1 MQDIKSDAKWDFVA
15 TKYPQLLSTA
25 VKAGTSILEPVY
37 EPICLNVCFTV
48 HGNYVGVFSMDL
60 MPYVTLSV
68 EGCSL
73 DDALEELE
81 REFVRAIV
89 ELTKDTWPLA
99 PAVFESLR
107 LEFVLQTQLCLLGKS
122 SAAPMPIPFTAIGG

>member
-25 VKAGTSILEPVY
+25 VKASTSILEPVY
-37 EPICLNVCFTV
+37 EPVWLNIGFTAKDNCARVVC
-48 HGNYVGVFSMDL
+48 MDL
-60 MPYVTLSV
+60 MPYATLSV
-68 EGCSL
+68 EACSL

-89 ELTKDTWPLA
+89 DLTKDTWPLA

-107 LEFVLQTQLCLLGKS
+107 FEFELSAQLYKLCKS
-122 SAAPMPIPFTAIGG
+122 SAVPMPIPFAEIGG

>member
-1 MQDIKSDAKWDFVA
+1 MQDIKSDAKWEFVA
-15 TKYPQLLSTA
+15 TKYPQLLTTA
-25 VKAGTSILEPVY
+25 VKAGTNILEPVY
-37 EPICLNVCFTV
+37 EPVWLNIGFTV
-48 HGNYVGVFSMDL
+48 KDNRVSVVCMDL

-73 DDALEELE
+73 DDALEELQ

-107 LEFVLQTQLCLLGKS
+107 FEFVLQTQLCLLGKS
-122 SAAPMPIPFTAIGG
+122 SAAPMLIPFTAFGG

>member
-1 MQDIKSDAKWDFVA
+1 MQDIKSDAKWEFVA
-15 TKYPQLLSTA
+15 TKYPQLLTTA
-25 VKAGTSILEPVY
+25 VKAGTSILEPVF
-37 EPICLNVCFTV
+37 ESVWLNIGFTV
-48 HGNYVGVFSMDL
+48 KDNRVSVVCMDL

-73 DDALEELE
+73 DDALEELQ

-89 ELTKDTWPLA
+89 DLTKDTWPLA

-107 LEFVLQTQLCLLGKS
+107 FEFVLQTQLCLLGKS
-122 SAAPMPIPFTAIGG
+122 SAAPMLIPFTAFGG

>member
-1 MQDIKSDAKWDFVA
+1 MQDIKSDAKWEFVA

-25 VKAGTSILEPVY
+25 VKAGTSLLEPVY
-37 EPICLNVCFTV
+37 EPVWLNIGFTV
-48 HGNYVGVFSMDL
+48 KGNCVSVVCLDL

-68 EGCSL
+68 EACSL
-73 DDALEELE
+73 DEALAELE

-107 LEFVLQTQLCLLGKS
+107 FEFELSAQLYKLLH
-122 SAAPMPIPFTAIGG
+122 

>member
-1 MQDIKSDAKWDFVA
+1 MQDIKSDAKWEFVA

-25 VKAGTSILEPVY
+25 VKAGTSVLEPVF
-37 EPICLNVCFTV
+37 EPVWLNIGFTV
-48 HGNYVGVFSMDL
+48 KDNRVSVVCMDL
-60 MPYVTLSV
+60 MPYATLSV

-73 DDALEELE
+73 DDALEELQ

-107 LEFVLQTQLCLLGKS
+107 FEFVLQTQLCLLGKS
-122 SAAPMPIPFTAIGG
+122 SAAPMLIPFTAFGG

>member
-1 MQDIKSDAKWDFVA
+1 MQDIKSDAKWEFVA

-37 EPICLNVCFTV
+37 EPVWLNIGFTV
-48 HGNYVGVFSMDL
+48 KDNRVSVVCMDL

-73 DDALEELE
+73 DDALEELQ

-89 ELTKDTWPLA
+89 DLTKDTWPLA

-107 LEFVLQTQLCLLGKS
+107 FEFELSAQLYKLCKS
-122 SAAPMPIPFTAIGG
+122 SAAPMPIPFAEIGG

>member
-1 MQDIKSDAKWDFVA
+1 MQDIKSDAKWEFVA
-15 TKYPQLLSTA
+15 TKYPQLLTTA
-25 VKAGTSILEPVY
+25 VKAGTSILEPVF
-37 EPICLNVCFTV
+37 ESVWLNIGFTV
-48 HGNYVGVFSMDL
+48 KDNRVSVVCMDL

-73 DDALEELE
+73 DDALEELQ

-107 LEFVLQTQLCLLGKS
+107 LKFEMQHIRCLYEKPSDTVML
-122 SAAPMPIPFTAIGG
+122 IPFTAFGG

>member
-15 TKYPQLLSTA
+15 TKYPHLLSTA
-25 VKAGTSILEPVY
+25 VKAGTNILEPVY
-37 EPICLNVCFTV
+37 EPVWLNIGFTV
-48 HGNYVGVFSMDL
+48 KDNRVSVVCMDL

-68 EGCSL
+68 EGTSL

-107 LEFVLQTQLCLLGKS
+107 FEYVLQTQLCLLGKS
-122 SAAPMPIPFTAIGG
+122 SAAPMLIPFTAFGG

>member
-1 MQDIKSDAKWDFVA
+1 MQDIKSDAKWEFVA
-15 TKYPQLLSTA
+15 TKYPQLLTTA
-25 VKAGTSILEPVY
+25 VKAGTSILEPVF
-37 EPICLNVCFTV
+37 ESVWLNIGFTV
-48 HGNYVGVFSMDL
+48 KDNRVSVVCMDL

-73 DDALEELE
+73 DDALEELQ

-89 ELTKDTWPLA
+89 DLTKDTWPLA

-107 LEFVLQTQLCLLGKS
+107 FEFVLQTQLCLLGKS
-122 SAAPMPIPFTAIGG
+122 SAAPMPIPFTAFGG

>member
-1 MQDIKSDAKWDFVA
+1 MQDIKSDAKWEFVA

-25 VKAGTSILEPVY
+25 VKAGTSLLEPVY
-37 EPICLNVCFTV
+37 EPITLGIACTS
-48 HGNYVGVFSMDL
+48 HGHRVSLVSADL
-60 MPYVTLSV
+60 EPFATLSA
-68 EGCSL
+68 EGK
-73 DDALEELE
+73 DMHDALSALE

-107 LEFVLQTQLCLLGKS
+107 FEFELSAQLYKLLH
-122 SAAPMPIPFTAIGG
+122 

>member
-15 TKYPQLLSTA
+15 TKYPQLLTTA
-25 VKAGTSILEPVY
+25 VKAGTSILEPVF
-37 EPICLNVCFTV
+37 ESVWLNIGFTV
-48 HGNYVGVFSMDL
+48 KDNRVSVVCMDL

-73 DDALEELE
+73 DDALEELQ

-89 ELTKDTWPLA
+89 DLTKDTWPLA

-107 LEFVLQTQLCLLGKS
+107 FEFVLQTQLCLLGKS
-122 SAAPMPIPFTAIGG
+122 SAAPMLIPFTAFGG

>member
-1 MQDIKSDAKWDFVA
+1 MQDIKSDAKWEFVA

-25 VKAGTSILEPVY
+25 VKAGTSILEPVF
-37 EPICLNVCFTV
+37 EPVSLGIACTS
-48 HGNYVGVFSMDL
+48 HGHRVSLVSADL
-60 MPYVTLSV
+60 EPFATLSA
-68 EGCSL
+68 EGK
-73 DDALEELE
+73 DMNDALSAME

-107 LEFVLQTQLCLLGKS
+107 FEFVLQTQLCLLGKS
-122 SAAPMPIPFTAIGG
+122 SAAPMLIPFTAFGG

>member
-37 EPICLNVCFTV
+37 EPITLGIACTS
-48 HGNYVGVFSMDL
+48 HGHRVSLVSADL
-60 MPYVTLSV
+60 EPFATLSA
-68 EGCSL
+68 EGK
-73 DDALEELE
+73 DINDALSAME

-89 ELTKDTWPLA
+89 ELTSETWPLA

-107 LEFVLQTQLCLLGKS
+107 FKFEMQHIRCLYEKPSDTVML
-122 SAAPMPIPFTAIGG
+122 IPFTAIGG

>member
-1 MQDIKSDAKWDFVA
+1 MQDIKSDAKWEFVA

-25 VKAGTSILEPVY
+25 VKAGTSILDPVY
-37 EPICLNVCFTV
+37 EPVWLNFGFTV
-48 HGNYVGVFSMDL
+48 KDNCVSVVCLDL

-68 EGCSL
+68 EAGSL

-107 LEFVLQTQLCLLGKS
+107 FKFELSAQLYKLCKA
-122 SAAPMPIPFTAIGG
+122 SAALKPIPFIAFGG

>member
-25 VKAGTSILEPVY
+25 VKASTSILEPVY
-37 EPICLNVCFTV
+37 EPIRLNIGFTV
-48 HGNYVGVFSMDL
+48 KDNCARVVCMDL
-60 MPYVTLSV
+60 MPYAALSV
-68 EGCSL
+68 EACSL
-73 DDALEELE
+73 DEALEELE

-89 ELTKDTWPLA
+89 DLTKDTLPLS

-107 LEFVLQTQLCLLGKS
+107 FEFELSAQLYKLCKA
-122 SAAPMPIPFTAIGG
+122 SAAPMPIPFAEIGG

>member
-15 TKYPQLLSTA
+15 TKYPQLLTTA
-25 VKAGTSILEPVY
+25 VKAGTNILEPVY
-37 EPICLNVCFTV
+37 EPVWLNIGFTV
-48 HGNYVGVFSMDL
+48 KDNRVSVVCMDL

-73 DDALEELE
+73 DDALEELQ

-107 LEFVLQTQLCLLGKS
+107 FEFVLQTQLCLLGKS
-122 SAAPMPIPFTAIGG
+122 SAAPMLIPFTAFGG

>member
-25 VKAGTSILEPVY
+25 VKAGTSILEPVF
-37 EPICLNVCFTV
+37 EPIPLNVAFTV
-48 HGNYVGVFSMDL
+48 KDNRVSVVCMDL
-60 MPYVTLSV
+60 MPYATLSV
-68 EGCSL
+68 EGCSV

-99 PAVFESLR
+99 PAVFESIR
-107 LEFVLQTQLCLLGKS
+107 FNHDPSVSDTV
-122 SAAPMPIPFTAIGG
+122 MIIPFTPFED

>member
-25 VKAGTSILEPVY
+25 VKAGISILEPVY
-37 EPICLNVCFTV
+37 EPIGLSVAFTV
-48 HGNYVGVFSMDL
+48 HGNYVGVASLDL
-60 MPYVTLSV
+60 MPYVILNA

-73 DDALEELE
+73 DDALENLE

-89 ELTKDTWPLA
+89 DLTKDTWPLA
-99 PAVFESLR
+99 PAVFETLR
-107 LEFVLQTQLCLLGKS
+107 FKHDPADTV
-122 SAAPMPIPFTAIGG
+122 MIIPFNPSFTPVFED

>member
-37 EPICLNVCFTV
+37 EPVWLNIGFTV
-48 HGNYVGVFSMDL
+48 KDNCARVICMDL
-60 MPYVTLSV
+60 MPYVPLSV
-68 EGCSL
+68 EACSL
-73 DDALEELE
+73 DDAIEELE

-89 ELTKDTWPLA
+89 ELAKDTWPLP

-107 LEFVLQTQLCLLGKS
+107 FEFELSAQLYKLCKS
-122 SAAPMPIPFTAIGG
+122 SAAPKPIPFTKIGG

>member
-25 VKAGTSILEPVY
+25 VKAGTNILEPVY
-37 EPICLNVCFTV
+37 EPVWLNIGFTV
-48 HGNYVGVFSMDL
+48 KDNRVSVVCMDL

-73 DDALEELE
+73 DDALEELQ

-107 LEFVLQTQLCLLGKS
+107 FEFVLQTQLCLLGKS
-122 SAAPMPIPFTAIGG
+122 SAAPMLIPFTAFGG